1 MNNLKKYIN
10 QTQFLMIYWDF
21 ESVSEKVLIGKGG
34 YASVYR
40 VTFESEDGKIQTY
53 ALKKIDVKL
62 DSFATVIKQANFF
75 KKFFREL

>member
-1 MNNLKKYIN
+1 
-10 QTQFLMIYWDF
+10 MIDWDN

-40 VTFESEDGKIQTY
+40 LTFQSEDGKIHTQ
-53 ALKKIDVKL
+53 ALKQIDVKL